1 MTCSAWQ
8 ASVLCVALLSGSA
21 RAADVPVAFT
31 PHNGFDGHSQGN
43 GTLRLFLGKPRLFHV
58 DSRGYDQE
66 DGSFRLDQ
74 TVTFQGEKA
83 QTRFWLMKTINKNNY
98 TASLSDASGPVT
110 GSTEGSRLSLRY
122 RVKGPLVMHQTL
134 KLLPDL
140 KTIDNVGK
148 ITLLGITVGR
158 LHETII
164 RQE

>member
-1 MTCSAWQ
+1 M
-8 ASVLCVALLSGSA
+8 
-21 RAADVPVAFT
+21 PVAFT

-43 GTLRLFLGKPRLFHV
+43 GTLRLFFGKPRLFHV
-58 DSRGYDQE
+58 ESRGYDQE

-74 TVTFQGEKA
+74 TVTFQGADGQK
-83 QTRFWLMKTINKNNY
+83 RFWLMKTTSKNHY

-110 GSTEGSRLSLRY
+110 GSTEGSTLLLKY

-134 KLLPDL
+134 RLLPDL

-148 ITLLGITVGR
+148 ITFLGIPVGR

-164 RQE
+164 RQD